1 MTLVTYI
8 LLATLFT
15 IVIIDQIELHNCLF
29 LTVFFTHLVYV
40 MIPVKVSI
48 LLNRK
53 TFNAFVYVSKTL
65 EKCLLLGLFDLVK
78 MLLGERQH
86 VDKKG
91 QNLRLFLCVFLEN
104 KEYMLCTYVL
114 TLDSLLA
121 SFYFDLTCQ

>member
-91 QNLRLFLCVFLEN
+91 QNLRLFYVYFLKIKNMYCVHIVCV
-104 KEYMLCTYVL
+104 YIG
-114 TLDSLLA
+114 
-121 SFYFDLTCQ
+121 